1 MEREQ
6 LKSRM
11 GFILLSAGCAIGIGN
26 VWRFPYV
33 VGNNGGGIFVLFY
46 IIFLMIIGIPIMTM
60 EFAVGR
66 ASNRTVVTAFDK
78 LEKKGAKW
86 HYIKGMALA
95 GNYLLMMF
103 YTTVAGW
110 MLYYFYS
117 FIIGKFD
124 GAGTEDVGMVF
135 EALQA
140 NPFKNVLFMVI
151 IVVTGMLVCSI
162 GLQKGVE
169 RISKVMMMA
178 LLVIMVGLAINSFFI
193 EGGRE
198 GIKFYLYPDIN
209 RVKEIGISSVIVQAM
224 NQAMFTLSL
233 GMGSMTVF
241 GSYLKKDRSLFGESV
256 NIAVLD
262 TFVALIAG
270 FIIFPACFAYGV
282 NPDSGP
288 SLIFVTL
295 PNIFVGMPGGR
306 ILGMLFFLF
315 MTFAAFS
322 TVIAVFENIIACNMD
337 LWGAERKKVCYINI
351 IIIILLSI
359 PCALGF
365 NVLSGIQPL
374 GEGSTILDF
383 EDFIVSSFILPLGSI
398 IYLLFCVSKWGWG
411 FENYFKEVNTGKGI
425 KIPRIAKIYLLYILP
440 VIMIGLF
447 INGLINM

>member
-6 LKSRM
+6 LKSRL

-78 LEKKGAKW
+78 LEKKGTKW

-178 LLVIMVGLAINSFFI
+178 LLVIMLGLAINSFFI

-198 GIKFYLYPDIN
+198 GIKFYLYPDISW
-209 RVKEIGISSVIVQAM
+209 VKEIGISSVIVQAM

-295 PNIFVGMPGGR
+295 PNIFAGMPGGR

-440 VIMIGLF
+440 VIMIWLF
-447 INGLINM
+447 INGLMNM